1 MADWEKRTVRM
12 VQGTF
17 GGRAVAGSSVN
28 DVSRRGR
35 ERTIKRSS
43 RGKSLSWEQELSEF
57 GLGPN
62 PARLTI
68 ADHGRI

>member
-1 MADWEKRTVRM
+1 MLEVADWGKRALRM

-35 ERTIKRSS
+35 DRAIKHS
-43 RGKSLSWEQELSEF
+43 
-57 GLGPN
+57 
-62 PARLTI
+62 
-68 ADHGRI
+68 